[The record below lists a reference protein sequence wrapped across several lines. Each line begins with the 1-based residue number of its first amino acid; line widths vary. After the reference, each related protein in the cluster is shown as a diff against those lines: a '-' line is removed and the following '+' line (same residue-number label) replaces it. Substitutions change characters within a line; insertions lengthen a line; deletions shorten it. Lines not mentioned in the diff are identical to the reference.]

1 MRKLAL
7 IPLMVLA
14 VAVGAARAWAGPLLT
29 VEEPS
34 FDFGTVLQG
43 DKVEHAFRLTN
54 RGDAP
59 LEIHK
64 VKTTCGCTVARDY
77 PREIAPGA
85 SGEMTVTFDSS
96 RRRGRQ
102 EKRITL
108 FTNADTSPQYVVTL
122 SGTVREIVAI
132 SPTICNFGSVAPG
145 RVVTREMTL
154 TNHSDRP
161 IHLQVVPTNDPLF
174 KVSVGDASLGPGK
187 ATKVTVE
194 FTSNTDKPT
203 FANLAE
209 IRTDHPRVPVLTI
222 RIRAEVQVPKQPA
235 AG

>member
-1 MRKLAL
+1 MRKVAL
-7 IPLMVLA
+7 IPLMILA
-14 VAVGAARAWAGPLLT
+14 VALGAAPAWAGPLLT
-29 VEEPS
+29 VAEPS

-43 DKVEHAFRLTN
+43 DKVEHTFRLTN

-102 EKRITL
+102 EKGITL
-108 FTNADTSPQYVVTL
+108 FTNAEASEQYVL
-122 SGTVREIVAI
+122 KLAGTVREIVAI
-132 SPTICNFGSVAPG
+132 SPAICNFGSVEPG

-154 TNHSDRP
+154 TNYSDQQ
-161 IHLQVVPTNDPLF
+161 IHLQVVPAQDPLF
-174 KVSVGDASLGPGK
+174 KVSVGDARLEPGS

-209 IRTDHPRVPVLTI
+209 IRTDHPRVPVVTI
-222 RIRAEVQVPKQPA
+222 RIRADVRVPKQPA